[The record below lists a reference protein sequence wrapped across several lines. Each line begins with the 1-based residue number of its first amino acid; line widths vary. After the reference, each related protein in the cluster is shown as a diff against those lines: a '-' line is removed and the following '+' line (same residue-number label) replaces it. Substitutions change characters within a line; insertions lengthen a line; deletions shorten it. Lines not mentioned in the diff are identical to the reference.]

1 MNKIFEW
8 ATSAGKT
15 KAALDASNNLE
26 PGQWNLVVVPKLV
39 LIKEW
44 KKEIKKWGYD
54 ERNFDFVTYASLHKK
69 VNTFYKNCL
78 IDECFSG
85 DTEILTDK
93 GWKKFI
99 DLDKTESVAQWE
111 NGKISFVKPLNYIKR
126 MHNDKML
133 KVHLG
138 RNRFC
143 MMTPNHKQVY
153 KYKEGEWCLKEI
165 KEIKA
170 TYDYKIPLSGY
181 GTGNNNLLTP
191 LERMFIAIQADGTLQ
206 RHQINESVYSIQV
219 TRDRKKERLN
229 QILSELDNW
238 TCIKGRE
245 EVDRYM
251 IKLPKGDAKL
261 LSTHFDVNMG
271 KDRAEDFIQE
281 VAEWDGSR
289 YNKGMVYYSSKL
301 KENTDF
307 VSAIAIQAGYRVRYG
322 VEKDD
327 RKENYSD
334 IHRLYMT
341 KQEEFDCQIFKKNEY
356 IDFNDFVYCVEVPSH
371 KIVVRSEGY
380 SFISGNCHHIT
391 DRVKDILNCMHVE
404 NWYFL
409 SATLSRD
416 MKFYLQMKFNAILDT
431 KTLRDQIDIG
441 RLPEPE
447 VILIP
452 LQLDN
457 QLAMFPVK
465 KKYNGKE
472 YTKML
477 TQRGLIDDMQ
487 GLIDWYKNKVVNL
500 GNSAMKFRWLSKCL
514 ERNKQLSMFKEEYT
528 KRILDTLKNE
538 RTLTFCCDIK
548 QSNRLGENS
557 IDSKNKKAQ
566 EVLDDFNEKKI
577 NHITAINCV
586 NEGCNLSDCEYCVF
600 NFLSSSF
607 LVSCQR
613 VGRSLRHPNPKII
626 IPYFENTREEEQLE
640 KMLIDI
646 DAQNVKKTTLS
657 IFEHKYG
664 D

>member
-78 IDECFSG
+78 IDE
-85 DTEILTDK
+85 
-93 GWKKFI
+93 
-99 DLDKTESVAQWE
+99 A
-111 NGKISFVKPLNYIKR
+111 
-126 MHNDKML
+126 
-133 KVHLG
+133 
-138 RNRFC
+138 
-143 MMTPNHKQVY
+143 
-153 KYKEGEWCLKEI
+153 
-165 KEIKA
+165 
-170 TYDYKIPLSGY
+170 
-181 GTGNNNLLTP
+181 
-191 LERMFIAIQADGTLQ
+191 
-206 RHQINESVYSIQV
+206 
-219 TRDRKKERLN
+219 
-229 QILSELDNW
+229 
-238 TCIKGRE
+238 
-245 EVDRYM
+245 
-251 IKLPKGDAKL
+251 
-261 LSTHFDVNMG
+261 
-271 KDRAEDFIQE
+271 
-281 VAEWDGSR
+281 
-289 YNKGMVYYSSKL
+289 
-301 KENTDF
+301 
-307 VSAIAIQAGYRVRYG
+307 
-322 VEKDD
+322 
-327 RKENYSD
+327 
-334 IHRLYMT
+334 
-341 KQEEFDCQIFKKNEY
+341 
-356 IDFNDFVYCVEVPSH
+356 
-371 KIVVRSEGY
+371 
-380 SFISGNCHHIT
+380 HHIT

-457 QLAMFPVK
+457 QLAMFSVK

-472 YTKML
+472 YTKMF

-538 RTLTFCCDIK
+538 RTFTFCCDIK

-657 IFEHKYG
+657 MFEHKYG